1 MSGFSGFNP
10 MSGFGQQNDGFEP
23 TITYEPSNKFNEAR
37 KLKKAATNI
46 AEWFEKKKTEAK
58 QRVEAIQTQLNTQQP
73 GDVFSIL
80 KQDHRKYSDYDFF
93 EWVVLYCEVK
103 DTLIQ
108 LGKICFVDRKDD
120 IIQNHGIIKNHFY
133 SPVFIKCV
141 NFLFPEFDD
150 LLRTVL
156 SKGYPGRDF
165 YPSPLLMFE
174 RIIENINENYPLFGD
189 NVKEEELTKYGVS
202 FSLLPEFKKS
212 IVSLMLNKAH
222 EIRKKTIL
230 KMFNGFDK
238 PTSIVSFW
246 VKHGFFPQFHI
257 NKNANQDMFNV
268 ASLVASINETLQ
280 HNLTHDTLDVDIG
293 SIFKYALLIKL
304 NTHYQMVSDWTTRTL
319 ITPQFS
325 SPSISRI
332 GIERTQRYINT
343 AWKFFDNETDK
354 IQDYKER
361 LYAYDDYFW
370 NIEKKTYD
378 IARGLSPEER
388 KAKQLGGSKTKRQRK
403 ERQRKQ
409 KSKRKKTNS

>member
-1 MSGFSGFNP
+1 V
-10 MSGFGQQNDGFEP
+10 Q
-23 TITYEPSNKFNEAR
+23 
-37 KLKKAATNI
+37 
-46 AEWFEKKKTEAK
+46 
-58 QRVEAIQTQLNTQQP
+58 AIRTQLNTQQP
-73 GDVFSIL
+73 GDTLSFL
-80 KQDHRKYSDYDFF
+80 KQEHHKYSDYDFF

-120 IIQNHGIIKNHFY
+120 IIQTHGIIKNHFY

-141 NFLFPEFDD
+141 NFLFPEFDE

-156 SKGYPGRDF
+156 SKGYPGRDYF

-174 RIIENINENYPLFGD
+174 RIIENINEGYPLFGD
-189 NVKEEELTKYGVS
+189 YVKEEELTKYGVS
-202 FSLLPEFKKS
+202 LFPDFQET
-212 IVSLMLNKAH
+212 IGSLMLNKAH

-246 VKHGFFPQFHI
+246 VQHGFSPQFEI
-257 NKNANQDMFNV
+257 NRNANKDMFNV
-268 ASLVASINETLQ
+268 ASLVASINETLE
-280 HNLTHDTLDVDIG
+280 HGFTRDTLDVDIG

-304 NTHYQMVSDWTTRTL
+304 NTHYQMVSDWTTSTL

-325 SPSISRI
+325 RPLLSRVEM
-332 GIERTQRYINT
+332 ERNQRYINT

-403 ERQRKQ
+403 ERQRKERQRKQ